1 MSTNRIVRIVV
12 GLGLIGY
19 GIYAQNWWFAL
30 GIIPLITGIVN
41 WCPLEM
47 KMGTCDP
54 ASGCCASTPA
64 QNTSACC
71 TPAAPTKVSSFSA
84 AQPAKAEACCSDD
97 DSCCDTATK
106 IEVLGSG
113 CKRCGELE
121 AAAKEA
127 VNGLEGDFEIAK
139 VEDPQTIAA
148 YRVMHT
154 PGLVINGKVRSTGK
168 VLKAEEIRALLE
180 SDNIIKEKT
189 DAACCA

>member
-1 MSTNRIVRIVV
+1 M
-12 GLGLIGY
+12 
-19 GIYAQNWWFAL
+19 
-30 GIIPLITGIVN
+30 
-41 WCPLEM
+41 
-47 KMGTCDP
+47 
-54 ASGCCASTPA
+54 
-64 QNTSACC
+64 
-71 TPAAPTKVSSFSA
+71 
-84 AQPAKAEACCSDD
+84 
-97 DSCCDTATK
+97 
-106 IEVLGSG
+106 EVLGSG